1 MLAVQARSIGSSRWP
16 CWSSVGLTWLT
27 IVGFD
32 AFRIFIGELNDVGR
46 GQYTLTKAVT
56 YVLLTVPRRCYEMF
70 SYSALIGGLL
80 GLGGLAGSGELT
92 ALRAAG
98 LSKFR
103 ICASVVF
110 ALTTLTA
117 VVTLVGETIGPYGEQ
132 KAQALQLAAKSKD
145 VALAKGGSLWAR
157 DGDTVINARRGRAR
171 GGERRALRRARV
183 RVRSRRPADV
193 ARARRARGA
202 RGGRLDALQRA
213 AHGVRRRQ
221 RDQHVKAEDHWES
234 GLDPRCS
241 RSASCRRNT

>member
-1 MLAVQARSIGSSRWP
+1 MRMPNFAIKRVDRLVAIAVL
-16 CWSSVGLTWLT
+16 SSVGLTWLT

-32 AFRIFIGELNDVGR
+32 AFRIFIVELNDVGQ

-98 LSKFR
+98 LSKLR

-117 VVTLVGETIGPYGEQ
+117 VVMLIGETIGPYGEQ
-132 KAQALQLAAKSKD
+132 KAQALQLAAKSKESRSPK
-145 VALAKGGSLWAR
+145 AAR
-157 DGDTVINARRGRAR
+157 SGHATATRSSMRAGD
-171 GGERRALRRARV
+171 
-183 RVRSRRPADV
+183 
-193 ARARRARGA
+193 ARAARTSSFPACVSSSSMPRAG
-202 RGGRLDALQRA
+202 
-213 AHGVRRRQ
+213 
-221 RDQHVKAEDHWES
+221 
-234 GLDPRCS
+234 
-241 RSASCRRNT
+241 